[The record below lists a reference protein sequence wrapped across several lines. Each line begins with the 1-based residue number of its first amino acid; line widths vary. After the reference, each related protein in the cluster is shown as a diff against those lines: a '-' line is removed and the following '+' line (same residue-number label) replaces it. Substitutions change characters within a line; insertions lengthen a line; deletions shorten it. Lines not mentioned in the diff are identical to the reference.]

1 MVISKVRLRGCEA
14 ERPSVEC
21 LVFGILSPMILHI
34 LMMNSAARG
43 ASTLNI
49 KHHHDQD
56 QEDAGAAV
64 KIGPNCFTLKISEDG
79 S

>member
-1 MVISKVRLRGCEA
+1 
-14 ERPSVEC
+14 
-21 LVFGILSPMILHI
+21 MILHI
-34 LMMNSAARG
+34 LMMNSQGRG